1 MKYNWFM
8 SEMEKV
14 SPYWP
19 ILIIPGNH
27 DDNTVGNQYVLANSF
42 DIGNLTLLNKNST
55 RVKWMRFPGQLNLIQ
70 FNPFYEIY
78 NKATP

>member
-19 ILIIPGNH
+19 IIMIPGNH
-27 DDNTVGNQYVLANSF
+27 DDNTFGNQYMLANSF
-42 DIGNLTLLNKNST
+42 DIGNLTTLYKNYT

-70 FNPFYEIY
+70 FDPF
-78 NKATP
+78 N